1 MQILSPVLL
10 LLVVVA
16 GLAPARAQTLPA
28 SGLDARPD
36 NAACVAP
43 ARLAGSG
50 SLGAGWTGAD
60 IGAVDAA
67 GSTTIPGAGR
77 LTLRGSGSDIW
88 GSRDEFHFAYRAL
101 TGDGDLVARVTGLT
115 NTNAWAKAGVM
126 VRASLAADSPFGL
139 MLMTPGGNGGAFQYR
154 TSPGGSAAPSNSADR
169 VSTLPRWLRVSRRGG
184 VVTGFVSADGQAWV
198 ERGRVTLPLRA
209 TVYVGLAT
217 TSHADG
223 TLATASFDNVTASLA
238 NAVAPEAPT
247 ATVVDAFPGAPA
259 FVQPTKLVESPGDP
273 GRWFVLEKTGR
284 IRAFRGTA
292 PGTVTTW
299 LDFSARVNTAS
310 EGGLLGLAFHP
321 AYPSVRQVFVTYT
334 AGSPM
339 QLVLARLTLDQVTA
353 PVTVAEQVLL
363 RIDKAYN
370 NHNGGDLAFGPDGYL
385 YVSVGDGG
393 GSGDPGNHAQNP
405 ARLLGKVLRL
415 DVTSAS
421 GAAAYGIPADNPWAG
436 NARCGAGANAA
447 ACPEIFALGL
457 RNPWR
462 FAFDAATGALW
473 AADVGQNAR
482 EEINVIVRGGNYG
495 WRCREGAA
503 AYNTSGCPTAGFAAP
518 VHDYPHGDG
527 NGSVT
532 GGFVYRG
539 TALPGLAGRYLFA
552 DYLSGRIWA
561 LRETA
566 AGYVADELADTPLGI
581 VALVPSLTGEP
592 YVVDHAGGRLYR
604 LATGGTPQTDPVP
617 DDLAATG
624 CMAAA
629 NPQQP
634 APGLIGYSVNAPF
647 WSDGAD
653 KERYLALPD
662 GTWMTA
668 DATGRIA
675 FPSGAVL
682 VKTMRLAG
690 QPVETR
696 LLMNH
701 PDTGWAGYTYEWSA
715 DGTRATR
722 VRGGKTRFIAG
733 QDWIYPSEG
742 QCFQCH
748 TAAAG
753 IVLGP
758 EVAQLNRPHYYP
770 ATGRTANQLDTL
782 ARVGMLAGVAPATT
796 LMPLPDPAVAY
807 HTLEQRA
814 RAYLHANCANCH
826 RPAGPTPSAMDLRY
840 QAPLAIGT
848 TRTCN
853 VMPQSGDLGIANAR
867 LVAPGDP
874 ARSILLQRVTRR
886 DAHGMPP
893 LGSSLADAAGAALL
907 RDWIIATPACETQ
920 SCH

>member
-1 MQILSPVLL
+1 MRTLSLL
-10 LLVVVA
+10 LLLTLA
-16 GLAPARAQTLPA
+16 GLAPLRADT
-28 SGLDARPD
+28 GLDARPA
-36 NAACVAP
+36 NPACVAP
-43 ARLAGSG
+43 ARLAGAG
-50 SLGAGWTGAD
+50 ALGATWVAAD
-60 IGAVDAA
+60 VGAVAATGSTVAA
-67 GSTTIPGAGR
+67 GTGR

-88 GSRDEFHFAYRAL
+88 GSRDEFHFAHRSL
-101 TGDGDLVARVTGLT
+101 TGDGDLVARVTSLT
-115 NTNAWAKAGVM
+115 NTDAWAKAGVM
-126 VRASLAADSPFGL
+126 VRASLAADSPFAL
-139 MLMTPGGNGGAFQYR
+139 LLVTPGANGAAFQYR
-154 TSPGGSAAPSNSADR
+154 TTVGGSAAPANSADR
-169 VSTLPRWLRVSRRGG
+169 VSTLPRWVRVTRRGG

-198 ERGRVTLPLRA
+198 ERGRVTLPLGA
-209 TVYVGLAT
+209 TVQLGLAV

-223 TLATASFDNVTASLA
+223 TLATATFENVAASLA
-238 NAVAPEAPT
+238 GGTAPAGPAVS
-247 ATVVDAFPGAPA
+247 VVDAFPASPG
-259 FVQPTKLVESPGDP
+259 FVQPTKALESPGDP

-284 IRAFRGTA
+284 VRAFRAAT
-292 PGTVTTW
+292 PGTVATW
-299 LDFSARVNTAS
+299 LDLSARLNTAS

-321 AYPSVRQVFVTYT
+321 AYPTVRQVFVTYT
-334 AGSPM
+334 SGSPM
-339 QLVLARLTLDQVTA
+339 QLVLARLTLDQVAA
-353 PVTVAEQVLL
+353 PAAVAEQVLL
-363 RIDKAYN
+363 RVDKSFN

-405 ARLLGKVLRL
+405 ARLLGKILRL
-415 DVTSAS
+415 EVTGTA
-421 GAAAYGIPADNPWAG
+421 GAGAYRIPADNPWAG

-447 ACPEIFALGL
+447 ACPEVFALGL

-473 AADVGQNAR
+473 AGDVGQNAR
-482 EEINVIVRGGNYG
+482 EEINVIARGGNYG
-495 WRCREGAA
+495 WRCREGTAT
-503 AYNTSGCPTAGFAAP
+503 YNATGCPTGGFAAP
-518 VHDYPHGDG
+518 LHDYAHADG

-539 TALPGLAGRYLFA
+539 AALADLRGRYLFA

-566 AGYVADELADTPLGI
+566 GRYVADELADTTLGI
-581 VALVPSLTGEP
+581 ASLGPSLGGEP
-592 YVVDHAGGRLYR
+592 FLVDHAGGRLYR
-604 LATGGTPQTDPVP
+604 LEGGGAPLSDPVP

-624 CMAAA
+624 CVAAG

-634 APGLIGYSVNAPF
+634 AAGLVGYSVNASF

-653 KERYLALPD
+653 KERYVALPD
-662 GTWMTA
+662 GTRMTA
-668 DATGRIA
+668 DTSGRIA
-675 FPSGAVL
+675 FPPGAVL

-701 PDTGWAGYTYEWSA
+701 PDAGWAGYTYEWSN

-758 EVAQLNRPHYYP
+758 EVAQLNRAHYYP
-770 ATGRTANQLDTL
+770 ATGRTANQLDTFT
-782 ARVGMLAGVAPATT
+782 AIGMLAGVGPASM
-796 LMPLPDPAVAY
+796 LLPLPDPTNGY
-807 HTLEQRA
+807 HTIEQRA

-840 QAPLAIGT
+840 QAPLAIAT

-853 VMPQSGDLGIANAR
+853 VVPQGGNLGIANAM

-893 LGSSLADAAGAALL
+893 VGSNLADAAGAQLL

-920 SCH
+920 ACH